1 MPKASRKSGA
11 IKCLACKAP
20 EVYTRGVCRRCYQ
33 NSRNLIL
40 KGETTDQ
47 QLVEIGVILP
57 TRQRPNAIRQALAK
71 R

>member
-1 MPKASRKSGA
+1 MPKASRKSGTS
-11 IKCLACKAP
+11 KCMACKAP
-20 EVYTRGVCRRCYQ
+20 EVYTRGVCKRCYQ